1 MIMRKLL
8 KFFAPII
15 DWFLKQAAK
24 IHWQS
29 RRYISSADQEK
40 IKELLKDNYLV
51 ILTFRRNHLSS
62 FLVLIGNFLLTGKL
76 GKWSHVLMNLEDEVR
91 SDSDFRIVEMDEG
104 ISLTA
109 RERYLIEA
117 VGSGVVINPFEKV
130 FNVHRAALMKP
141 KKMTL
146 DEWRTVL
153 DTAKQQL
160 GKPYD
165 TLFNIADARALS
177 CVELVRVIL
186 QAQPNY
192 EENFANFERLIK
204 KYGNLTP
211 QMYYDCGDFEVV
223 FETRV

>member
-1 MIMRKLL
+1 MRKLL
-8 KFFAPII
+8 QFFAPLI
-15 DWFLKQAAK
+15 DFLLKIAAK
-24 IHWQS
+24 IHWPA
-29 RRYISSADQEK
+29 RKIISKNDQEH
-40 IKELLKDNYLV
+40 IRELLKNDYFV

-62 FLVLIGNFLLTGKL
+62 ILVLLGNFLLTGRF
-76 GKWSHVLMNLEDEVR
+76 GKWSHALMNLEDEVET
-91 SDSDFRIVEMDEG
+91 DADFRIVEMNER
-104 ISLTA
+104 IRLSA

-117 VGSGVVINPFEKV
+117 TGAGVVVNPFEKV
-130 FNVHRAALMKP
+130 FDVHRVALLKP

-165 TLFNIADARALS
+165 SLFDIADNSALS

-192 EENFANFERLIK
+192 NENFANFERLIK

-211 QMYYDCGDFEVV
+211 QMFYDCGDFEVV
-223 FETRV
+223 FEAKA